1 MLAYV
6 FWHRPSDSD
15 SGSVEAYEQAEL
27 HFQRSMTRSPPVGM
41 RGCAAFRLDGAP
53 WLGGGG
59 PAYEDWY
66 LVEDYAA
73 LGVLGEAAVGRGHR
87 TAHDA
92 VARRYGEGAAG
103 VYALAEGDARASLT
117 SAIAQAAWVSVA
129 TGARRPLLGEMLGDG
144 IDPRSSALWRREL
157 VLGPAPE
164 YCVLATEPPRGIAA
178 SRLPA
183 GWSATHVR
191 RELLGA

>member
-1 MLAYV
+1 MLGYV
-6 FWHRPSDSD
+6 FWHRPSDSEAL
-15 SGSVEAYEQAEL
+15 EAYEQAEL

-41 RGCAAFRLDGAP
+41 RGCASFRLDSAP
-53 WLGGGG
+53 WLGAGG

-66 LVEDYAA
+66 LIEDYAA

-103 VYALAEGDARASLT
+103 VYALAEGDAQASLAG
-117 SAIAQAAWVSVA
+117 AIAQAAWVAVA
-129 TGARRPLLGEMLGDG
+129 PGARGPLLAEMLGDG
-144 IDPRSSALWRREL
+144 MDPRSSALWRREL

-164 YCVLATEPPRGIAA
+164 YCVLATEAPRGIAS
-178 SRLPA
+178 SRLPV